1 MSYGQP
7 CSRRIAEPSVGPAS
21 TYPTSST
28 PAWIC
33 LTGPNGVTAD
43 SLFAC
48 VSATGL
54 SFADRVSLT
63 QGYLAHRSERRAHLL
78 AEELG
83 LLPRGEVAT
92 LVDLVEVDDVRVR
105 RLDPAAPRPPA

>member
-7 CSRRIAEPSVGPAS
+7 CSRTTAGPSAGPAS

-48 VSATGL
+48 VGVTGL
-54 SFADRVSLT
+54 PSLTRVSLT
-63 QGYLAHRSERRAHLL
+63 QGYLPHRSERRAHLI

-92 LVDLVEVDDVRVR
+92 LVDVVEVHDVRV
-105 RLDPAAPRPPA
+105 

>member
-7 CSRRIAEPSVGPAS
+7 CSRKTAGPSAGPAS
-21 TYPTSST
+21 EYPTSST

-54 SFADRVSLT
+54 PFADRVSLT
-63 QGYLAHRSERRAHLL
+63 HGYLAQRTKRRTHLL

-83 LLPRGEVAT
+83 LFPCGEVAA
-92 LVDLVEVDDVRVR
+92 LVDFVEVDDVR
-105 RLDPAAPRPPA
+105 